1 MVGIDRRLL
10 QNVDWMLLVT
20 PACVVGLSALTLS
33 SVSVGRAGGVVAV
46 RQLAWFGVGL
56 LALLVVASLDY
67 RRLVRVA
74 PLFYVLGLAGLAAV
88 FLLGRTVSGARR
100 WIVLGSLSVQPA
112 ELFKICFVLTAVW
125 LLSSRW

>member
-10 QNVDWMLLVT
+10 QNVDWMLLIT

-67 RRLVRVA
+67 RRLVPVA
-74 PLFYVLGLAGLAAV
+74 PLFYVLGLAGLAAA
-88 FLLGRTVSGARR
+88 FLRDR
-100 WIVLGSLSVQPA
+100 
-112 ELFKICFVLTAVW
+112 AVPGPRGCVR
-125 LLSSRW
+125 LR